1 MPDQSS
7 VKVYV
12 ALGSNLG
19 QREDH
24 IHSAL
29 DDLAALSGV
38 SSLQSSSLYETEPM
52 GPQDQPSYLNG
63 ACSFDYCGSAREL
76 MEQLH
81 GIEKHHGRLA
91 GGQRWGP
98 RPLDL
103 DILLF
108 GDQQIKEP
116 DLMIPHIGLP
126 DRSFVLWPL
135 VELNPAL
142 VVPGMGSVQA
152 LQRECQEYGIRRFE
166 ER

>member
-1 MPDQSS
+1 MPGQSS

-19 QREDH
+19 QREDN

-29 DDLAALSGV
+29 DDIAALSGV
-38 SSLQSSSLYETEPM
+38 SNLQGSSLYETEPM
-52 GPQDQPSYLNG
+52 GPPDQPSYLNG

-76 MEQLH
+76 MEQLQ
-81 GIEKHHGRLA
+81 GIEKQHGRRE
-91 GGQRWGP
+91 GGQRWGA

-108 GDQQIKEP
+108 GDQQIEEP

-142 VVPGMGSVQA
+142 IIPGIGSVQA
-152 LQRECQEYGIRRFE
+152 LQRECQKYGIRRFE
-166 ER
+166 AR